1 MASSLLDVGL
11 QGLANYC
18 TAGAKICKSSP
29 PQRHF
34 YADLRRFAQILGIFY
49 ANYMHFYTFLTEAES
64 TFVLIHKRFLH
75 VCARGF
81 LIAIDILPQD
91 FLMLIVAK

>member
-11 QGLANYC
+11 QGFANYC

-29 PQRHF
+29 PRRHF
-34 YADLRRFAQILGIFY
+34 YADLRRFEQILGIFY

-64 TFVLIHKRFLH
+64 TFVLIHTFFACL
-75 VCARGF
+75 G
-81 LIAIDILPQD
+81 LI
-91 FLMLIVAK
+91 